1 MRSGVSI
8 TLRCPQCNIPLS
20 CEGTLIAS
28 DQPGMETY
36 TIDTTPV
43 MEHVR
48 DNHDPRIEL
57 MAEALRTTRGL
68 TVPQP
73 DTVARVVLK
82 ALRDAGALTE
92 ADPS

>member
-1 MRSGVSI
+1 MSAVPI

-20 CEGTLIAS
+20 CQGTLVAS
-28 DQPGMETY
+28 DPAGAETY
-36 TIDTTPV
+36 AVDTTPV
-43 MEHVR
+43 LAHVR

-57 MAEALRTTRGL
+57 MTEALRTTRGL